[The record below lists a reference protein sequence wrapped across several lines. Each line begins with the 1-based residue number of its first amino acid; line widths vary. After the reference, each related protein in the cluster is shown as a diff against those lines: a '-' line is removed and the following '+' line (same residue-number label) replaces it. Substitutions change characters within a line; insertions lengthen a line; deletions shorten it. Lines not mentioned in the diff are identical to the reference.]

1 MPRFRAGACDRV
13 RQRRGA
19 PAQEGRDPVNAHK
32 DVATRFEANSD
43 RRGRQRLD
51 REVVNTL
58 VVFGLSIVLVVCS
71 RFISPALGSWD
82 QVLTVLILASFLIVL
97 SFGQGLVILIGGLDL
112 SVPALITLGGVLTTT
127 WIGSGDAG
135 IWYMLPAILV
145 ICALVGTISGLGIV
159 WLKVPP
165 FIMTMATSIVVAS
178 VALGYTSGTPRGGSP
193 SALLWLMK
201 EWFLGVPLVIYFTV
215 AFILFG
221 WFLQNF
227 TALGRRLYALGTN
240 RNAALIAG
248 VAVNRLELV
257 PYAISAACA
266 GFVGMMLVGY
276 SNGATLRMGDSYML
290 PSIAAVVVGGSS
302 ILGGSGTFIGTVGG
316 AILLTT
322 LGTVISAIGLNEG
335 WRTVIEGA
343 IIVAALLVLRGEF
356 LADLGNR
363 MLTRRK

>member
-1 MPRFRAGACDRV
+1 M
-13 RQRRGA
+13 
-19 PAQEGRDPVNAHK
+19 NAHK
-32 DVATRFEANSD
+32 DIAMPSEASSD
-43 RRGRQRLD
+43 QRGRQKLD
-51 REVVNTL
+51 RETVNTL
-58 VVFGLSIVLVVCS
+58 VVFGLSIVLIVCS
-71 RFISPALGSWD
+71 RFISPALGSWS
-82 QVLTVLILASFLIVL
+82 QVLTVLILASFLIIL

-112 SVPALITLGGVLTTT
+112 SIPALITLGGVLTTT
-127 WIGSGDAG
+127 WVGTSDAG
-135 IWYMLPAILV
+135 VWYMLPAILA
-145 ICALVGTISGLGIV
+145 ICALVGAVSGIGIV

-201 EWFLGVPLVIYFTV
+201 AWFLGVPVVIYFTL

-221 WFLQNF
+221 WLLQNF
-227 TALGRRLYALGTN
+227 TALGRRLRALGTN

-248 VAVNRLELV
+248 VSVNRLELV
-257 PYAISAACA
+257 PYAVSAACA

-290 PSIAAVVVGGSS
+290 PSIAAVVIGGSS

-322 LGTVISAIGLNEG
+322 LGTMISAIGLSEG
-335 WRTVIEGA
+335 WRTIIEGG
-343 IIVAALLVLRGEF
+343 IIVGALLVLRGEF
-356 LADLGNR
+356 LTHIGNR
-363 MLTRRK
+363 MLTRGK

>member
-1 MPRFRAGACDRV
+1 MPS
-13 RQRRGA
+13 
-19 PAQEGRDPVNAHK
+19 
-32 DVATRFEANSD
+32 EASSD
-43 RRGRQRLD
+43 RRGRQKLD
-51 REVVNTL
+51 RETVNTL
-58 VVFGLSIVLVVCS
+58 VVFGLSIVLIICS
-71 RFISPALGSWD
+71 RFISPALGSWS
-82 QVLTVLILASFLIVL
+82 QVITVLILASFLIIL

-112 SVPALITLGGVLTTT
+112 SIPALITLGGVLTTT
-127 WIGSGDAG
+127 LVGTGDAG
-135 IWYMLPAILV
+135 VWYMLPAILA
-145 ICALVGTISGLGIV
+145 ICALVGAVSGIGIV

-201 EWFLGVPLVIYFTV
+201 AWFLGVPVVIYFTL

-221 WFLQNF
+221 WLLQNF
-227 TALGRRLYALGTN
+227 TALGRRLRALGTN

-248 VAVNRLELV
+248 VSVNRLELV
-257 PYAISAACA
+257 PYAVSAACA

-290 PSIAAVVVGGSS
+290 PSIAAVVIGGSS

-322 LGTVISAIGLNEG
+322 LGTMISAIGLSEG
-335 WRTVIEGA
+335 WRTIIEGG
-343 IIVAALLVLRGEF
+343 IIVGALLVLRGEF
-356 LADLGNR
+356 LTHIGNR
-363 MLTRRK
+363 MLTRGK

>member
-1 MPRFRAGACDRV
+1 M
-13 RQRRGA
+13 
-19 PAQEGRDPVNAHK
+19 NAHK
-32 DVATRFEANSD
+32 DIAMPSEASSD
-43 RRGRQRLD
+43 QRGRQKLD
-51 REVVNTL
+51 RETVNTL
-58 VVFGLSIVLVVCS
+58 VVFGLSIVLIVCS
-71 RFISPALGSWD
+71 RFISPALGSWS
-82 QVLTVLILASFLIVL
+82 QVLTVLILASFLIIL

-112 SVPALITLGGVLTTT
+112 SIPALITLGGVLTTT
-127 WIGSGDAG
+127 WVGTGDAG
-135 IWYMLPAILV
+135 VWYMLPAILA
-145 ICALVGTISGLGIV
+145 ICALVGAVSGIGIV

-201 EWFLGVPLVIYFTV
+201 AWFLGVPVVIYFTL

-221 WFLQNF
+221 WLLQNF
-227 TALGRRLYALGTN
+227 TALGRRLRALGTN

-248 VAVNRLELV
+248 VSVNRLELV
-257 PYAISAACA
+257 PYAVSAACA

-290 PSIAAVVVGGSS
+290 PSIAAVVIGGSS

-322 LGTVISAIGLNEG
+322 LGTMISAIGLSEG
-335 WRTVIEGA
+335 WRTIIEGG
-343 IIVAALLVLRGEF
+343 IIVGALLVLRGEF
-356 LADLGNR
+356 LTHIGNR
-363 MLTRRK
+363 MLTRGK

>member
-1 MPRFRAGACDRV
+1 M
-13 RQRRGA
+13 
-19 PAQEGRDPVNAHK
+19 NAHK
-32 DVATRFEANSD
+32 DIAMPSEASSD
-43 RRGRQRLD
+43 QRGRQKLD
-51 REVVNTL
+51 RETVNTL
-58 VVFGLSIVLVVCS
+58 VVFGLSIVLIVCS
-71 RFISPALGSWD
+71 RFISPALGSWS
-82 QVLTVLILASFLIVL
+82 QVLTVLILASFLIIL

-112 SVPALITLGGVLTTT
+112 SIPALITLGGVLTTT
-127 WIGSGDAG
+127 WVGTGDAG
-135 IWYMLPAILV
+135 VWYMLPAILA
-145 ICALVGTISGLGIV
+145 ICALVGAVSGIGIV

-201 EWFLGVPLVIYFTV
+201 AWFLGVPVVIYFTL

-221 WFLQNF
+221 WLLQNF
-227 TALGRRLYALGTN
+227 TALGRRLRALGTN

-248 VAVNRLELV
+248 VGVNRLELV
-257 PYAISAACA
+257 PYAVSAACA

-290 PSIAAVVVGGSS
+290 PSIAAVVIGGSS

-322 LGTVISAIGLNEG
+322 LGTMISAIGLSEG
-335 WRTVIEGA
+335 WRTIIEGG
-343 IIVAALLVLRGEF
+343 IIVGALLVLRGEF
-356 LADLGNR
+356 LTHIGNR
-363 MLTRRK
+363 MLTRGK

>member
-1 MPRFRAGACDRV
+1 MP
-13 RQRRGA
+13 
-19 PAQEGRDPVNAHK
+19 
-32 DVATRFEANSD
+32 FEASSD
-43 RRGRQRLD
+43 KRGGQMLD
-51 REVVNTL
+51 RESVNTI
-58 VVFGLSIVLVVCS
+58 VVFALSIVLIVCS
-71 RFISPALGSWD
+71 RFISPALGSWS
-82 QVLTVLILASFLIVL
+82 QVLTVLVLASFLIIL

-112 SVPALITLGGVLTTT
+112 SLPALITLGGVLTTT
-127 WIGSGDAG
+127 WVGTGDEG
-135 IWYMLPAILV
+135 VWYMLPAILAL
-145 ICALVGTISGLGIV
+145 CALVGAVSGIGIV

-193 SALLWLMK
+193 SSLLWLMK
-201 EWFLGVPLVIYFTV
+201 SWFLGVPAVIYFTL
-215 AFILFG
+215 AFILAG
-221 WFLQNF
+221 WLLQNF
-227 TALGRRLYALGTN
+227 TALGRRLRALGTN

-248 VAVNRLELV
+248 VSVNRLELV

-290 PSIAAVVVGGSS
+290 PSIAAVVIGGSS

-322 LGTVISAIGLNEG
+322 LGTMISAIGLSEG

-343 IIVAALLVLRGEF
+343 IIVGALLVLRGEF
-356 LADLGNR
+356 LTHIGNR
-363 MLTRRK
+363 MLTRGR

>member
-1 MPRFRAGACDRV
+1 MS
-13 RQRRGA
+13 
-19 PAQEGRDPVNAHK
+19 AHK
-32 DVATRFEANSD
+32 DIEMRFDAASD
-43 RRGRQRLD
+43 ERGRQRLD
-51 REVVNTL
+51 RETVSTL
-58 VVFGLSIVLVVCS
+58 VVFGLSILLVIGS

-82 QVLTVLILASFLIVL
+82 QVLTVLVLASFLIIL

-112 SVPALITLGGVLTTT
+112 SIPALITLGGVLTTT
-127 WIGSGDAG
+127 WIGSSGDG
-135 IWYMLPAILV
+135 IWYLLPAILAV
-145 ICALVGTISGLGIV
+145 CALVGTISGIGIV

-178 VALGYTSGTPRGGSP
+178 VALGYTNGTPRGGSP
-193 SALLWLMK
+193 AALLWLMK
-201 EWFLGVPLVIYFTV
+201 EWFLGVPVVIYFTL

-240 RNAALIAG
+240 RDAARIAG
-248 VAVNRLELV
+248 VPVGRLEFA

-290 PSIAAVVVGGSS
+290 PSIAAVVIGGSS

-322 LGTVISAIGLNEG
+322 LGTVISAIGLSAG
-335 WRTVIEGA
+335 WRTVIEGS
-343 IIVAALLVLRGEF
+343 IIVVALLTLRGEF
-356 LADLGNR
+356 LTHFANR
-363 MLTRRK
+363 MLMRRR

>member
-1 MPRFRAGACDRV
+1 MT
-13 RQRRGA
+13 
-19 PAQEGRDPVNAHK
+19 AHK
-32 DVATRFEANSD
+32 DVTMRFESGQD
-43 RRGRQRLD
+43 ERGRQRID
-51 REVVNTL
+51 RETINTL
-58 VVFGLSIVLVVCS
+58 VVFGLSVFLILSS

-82 QVLTVLILASFLIVL
+82 QVLTVLTLASFLIVV

-112 SVPALITLGGVLTTT
+112 SIPALITLGGVLTTT
-127 WIGSGDAG
+127 WIGTGDQG
-135 IWYMLPAILV
+135 IWYMLPLILV
-145 ICALVGTISGLGIV
+145 ICAFVGAISGIGIV
-159 WLKVPP
+159 WLKIPP

-193 SALLWLMK
+193 SALLWMMK
-201 EWFLGVPLVIYFTV
+201 AWFLGIPVVIYLTA

-221 WFLQNF
+221 WFLQSF
-227 TALGRRLYALGTN
+227 TAMGRRLYALGTN
-240 RNAALIAG
+240 REAARIAG
-248 VAVNRLELV
+248 VAVNRLELA

-290 PSIAAVVVGGSS
+290 PSIAAVVIGGSS
-302 ILGGSGTFIGTVGG
+302 ILGGSGTFLGTVGG

-343 IIVAALLVLRGEF
+343 IIVTALLVLRGE
-356 LADLGNR
+356 LIAHIGGRLSS
-363 MLTRRK
+363 RRRS